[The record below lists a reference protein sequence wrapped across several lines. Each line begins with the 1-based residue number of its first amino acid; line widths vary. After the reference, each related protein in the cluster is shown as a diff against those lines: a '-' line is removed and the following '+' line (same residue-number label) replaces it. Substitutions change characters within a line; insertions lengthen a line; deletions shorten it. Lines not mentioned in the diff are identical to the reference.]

1 VNAFI
6 FIFGMV
12 VTLVAVGAVGT
23 IWWAAVRD
31 GQTNDAIQ
39 RGEQTGLDAAPP
51 LRPVA
56 PPNDGASVSAG

>member
-1 VNAFI
+1 MNAFI

-12 VTLVAVGAVGT
+12 VTVVAVGAVGT
-23 IWWAAVRD
+23 IWWAAVGD
-31 GQTNDAIQ
+31 GQTNTAIQ

-56 PPNDGASVSAG
+56 PADVGVTPGVG